1 MRLGCA
7 VRCRL
12 VVSLTAPDTHPQAPP
27 KPAPS
32 SSEESSEDEDSSEED
47 VPMKVR
53 RLGREARCDHPV
65 RCTSPPFPAS
75 PRQQRRSR
83 RVWCHFS
90 GLLAVSV
97 RAAAAATARACI
109 RPSLPAANGLPGQ
122 LPNNSRHRRPPSTT
136 ATARTTARCVAAA
149 PTRPGG
155 TCTAWPHPAA
165 CCVIWGVPRGRTLT
179 TGGHCHSFCKPQSSD
194 DSSDDEKPAA
204 KPAAK
209 KVSRV

>member
-32 SSEESSEDEDSSEED
+32 SSEESSEDEDSIEED

-97 RAAAAATARACI
+97 RAAVTNRRIAM
-109 RPSLPAANGLPGQ
+109 RPSQAARGAPSQ
-122 LPNNSRHRRPPSTT
+122 PPRPLVPVYAPLFRPQTGSLDNFPTT
-136 ATARTTARCVAAA
+136 AGT
-149 PTRPGG
+149 GG
-155 TCTAWPHPAA
+155 RRQRQRQ
-165 CCVIWGVPRGRTLT
+165 RGRQRGALR
-179 TGGHCHSFCKPQSSD
+179 PRQLAL
-194 DSSDDEKPAA
+194 AA
-204 KPAAK
+204 HVQRGLILQRA
-209 KVSRV
+209 V